1 MHTTNLL
8 AWGQLELAHGAVIA
22 LALEAGTL
30 VASCVDG
37 DGLHVVFLP
46 RSHADRIDLRL
57 AYHQLS
63 GQFGARAKNRRLRP
77 IIEMQLQTVNT
88 HADTSCD
95 LRQHARLELSAAV
108 ELVCLATDDFL
119 DLWEFE
125 VLACLGTLHC

>member
-1 MHTTNLL
+1 MHPTNLL
-8 AWGQLELAHGAVIA
+8 ARGQLELAHGAIIA
-22 LALEAGTL
+22 LALETGAL

-46 RSHADRIDLRL
+46 RSHADRVDLLL

-63 GQFGARAKNRRLRP
+63 GEFGARAKNRRLRP
-77 IIEMQLQTVNT
+77 IPKMQLQTVNT

-95 LRQHARLELSAAV
+95 LRKHARLKLSAAV
-108 ELVCLATDDFL
+108 ELVCLAADDFL
-119 DLWEFE
+119 DFWEFE